1 MCTSAQQNDPLDCRA
16 QLVLRSPI
24 TSVDPSD
31 NYWGINA
38 SFGYGDGEGAIN
50 LNTTA
55 GVVDSGDTF
64 LALATGKLPCDS
76 GSYPTCG
83 LSQSS
88 TIDPYNLY
96 VKATGAVL
104 DDATGLLRIT
114 QEQYNNLKSL
124 FFEIG
129 GTRFEFI
136 PNAQIWPRAL
146 NTNIGGQEDS
156 IYLAIIDIG
165 TNRDGILDF
174 MMGLPVLERLYT
186 VFDSGNSRV
195 GFATTQNTNAI
206 IN

>member
-1 MCTSAQQNDPLDCRA
+1 MCTSAQQDDSLDCRA
-16 QLVLRSPI
+16 QLVLHSPVTPDI
-24 TSVDPSD
+24 PS
-31 NYWGINA
+31 NHYWGISA
-38 SFGYGDGEGAIN
+38 SLGYGDGEGAIN

-55 GVVDSGDTF
+55 GIVDTGDTF
-64 LALATGKLPCDS
+64 LGLATSKLPCDS
-76 GSYPTCG
+76 DSYPTCG

-96 VKATGAVL
+96 VKATGAVS
-104 DDATGLLRIT
+104 DDTTGLLRIT
-114 QEQYNNLKSL
+114 EEQYNNLKSL

-129 GTRFEFI
+129 GTRFELI
-136 PNAQIWPRAL
+136 SNAQIWPRAL

-165 TNRDGILDF
+165 TNRLGALDF

-186 VFDSGNSRV
+186 VFDSGNSRI
-195 GFATTQNTNAI
+195 GFATTQYTDAT